1 MNKTESVAGKATRR
15 MQLKNMPLD
24 RFEDGVGFIHATGC
38 DCFVDGEWVTEYED
52 GIYEDAPGCVYE
64 DEEDDE
70 PEWTEEETKLSTQRR
85 SNRIRALKI
94 LNWEENR

>member
-52 GIYEDAPGCVYE
+52 GIYEDAQVASMRTRKMMNLSGRKK
-64 DEEDDE
+64 
-70 PEWTEEETKLSTQRR
+70 TKLSTQRR

>member
-52 GIYEDAPGCVYE
+52 GI
-64 DEEDDE
+64 
-70 PEWTEEETKLSTQRR
+70 
-85 SNRIRALKI
+85 
-94 LNWEENR
+94 

>member
-38 DCFVDGEWVTEYED
+38 DVSWMASG
-52 GIYEDAPGCVYE
+52 
-64 DEEDDE
+64 
-70 PEWTEEETKLSTQRR
+70 
-85 SNRIRALKI
+85 
-94 LNWEENR
+94 

>member
-38 DCFVDGEWVTEYED
+38 DCFVDGEWVTNMK
-52 GIYEDAPGCVYE
+52 
-64 DEEDDE
+64 
-70 PEWTEEETKLSTQRR
+70 TESMRMPQVASMRTRKMMNLSGRKKTKLSTQRR

>member
-1 MNKTESVAGKATRR
+1 MEYSITASDIAKRIGC
-15 MQLKNMPLD
+15 D
-24 RFEDGVGFIHATGC
+24 RQDIHATGC

-70 PEWTEEETKLSTQRR
+70 PEWTEEDETQYAETFEPYPGFENFKLGG
-85 SNRIRALKI
+85 K
-94 LNWEENR
+94 

>member
-1 MNKTESVAGKATRR
+1 MDSS
-15 MQLKNMPLD
+15 MQPDAIVSWMAS
-24 RFEDGVGFIHATGC
+24 G
-38 DCFVDGEWVTEYED
+38 VTEYED

-70 PEWTEEETKLSTQRR
+70 PEWTEEDETQYAETFEPYP
-85 SNRIRALKI
+85 ALKI

>member
-70 PEWTEEETKLSTQRR
+70 PEWTEEDETQYAETLEPYPGFENFKLGG
-85 SNRIRALKI
+85 K
-94 LNWEENR
+94 